1 MIIISKSS
9 TTPILLYIDPTC
21 AEDPTFHLKQLADV
35 QGIASTKVK
44 YMALGA
50 DNGLVA
56 TDLLDTAFIR
66 GQVNLIK
73 SENSLTIASLP
84 FSFSGSFFK
93 TSNSYPMSL

>member
-1 MIIISKSS
+1 
-9 TTPILLYIDPTC
+9 LLYIDENC

-50 DNGLVA
+50 NNGKVA

-66 GQVNLIK
+66 GQVKGRPLMTSRNFGHV
-73 SENSLTIASLP
+73 SM
-84 FSFSGSFFK
+84 FSQRHAY
-93 TSNSYPMSL
+93 N

>member
-1 MIIISKSS
+1 MIVIFKSS
-9 TTPILLYIDPTC
+9 TTPILLYIDSTC

-50 DNGLVA
+50 DNGMVA

-66 GQVNLIK
+66 GQVSVIKQNLGI
-73 SENSLTIASLP
+73 TQFYP
-84 FSFSGSFFK
+84 FIGIYSSG
-93 TSNSYPMSL
+93 

>member
-1 MIIISKSS
+1 M
-9 TTPILLYIDPTC
+9 LYIDENC

-50 DNGLVA
+50 NNGKVA

-66 GQVNLIK
+66 GQVKLGTKFTKVISQILRIYSQFSRLITV
-73 SENSLTIASLP
+73 L
-84 FSFSGSFFK
+84 
-93 TSNSYPMSL
+93 

>member
-1 MIIISKSS
+1 
-9 TTPILLYIDPTC
+9 LLYIDENC

-50 DNGLVA
+50 NNGKVA

-66 GQVNLIK
+66 GQVNQ
-73 SENSLTIASLP
+73 
-84 FSFSGSFFK
+84 GSFINDVTPLGTGQGTFIDCIEDLV
-93 TSNSYPMSL
+93 PMCDKRGRG